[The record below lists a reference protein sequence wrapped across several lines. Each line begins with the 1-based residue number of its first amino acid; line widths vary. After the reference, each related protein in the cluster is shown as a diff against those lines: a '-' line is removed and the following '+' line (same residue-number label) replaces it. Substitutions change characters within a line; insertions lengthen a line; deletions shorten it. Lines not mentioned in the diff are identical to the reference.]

1 MIELLLDFT
10 VSNYRSI
17 RDECT
22 LSMEA
27 YTKDRRNKESLI
39 KNGKEV
45 CLPTVG
51 IFGANASGKSAVI
64 EAIDFL
70 RKMVLDSGN
79 YSEKK
84 PISCPGFAFCD
95 NAKPRS
101 SEFKIRFI
109 SNGMEYAYSFS
120 VLEDHIEEETLRCKS
135 KIVFRRSGQKIDFPN
150 TSKTDRARMEMIKDL
165 VNPNSLFLSKCSQF
179 QIPVTKIPFDWIA
192 DSLVIVNSQ
201 THASNEK
208 ILELKEEVVKML
220 SAADIGISDIR
231 EIEKGLRIRSAGTDI
246 VTVKMLGITHII
258 RGSEGERTHEL
269 SEDEE
274 SDGTIRLLSLIPYWL
289 DALKKGKAVIIDE
302 IEKHLHP
309 AIVDYLISLFTNP
322 ADNANG
328 AQLIFTTHDAAIPD
342 RTNMRRDQI
351 WLTARDPNIGAT
363 SLYSLLDFNVRSDL
377 RFTANYLAGRF
388 GAVPVIDRSRNGG
401 RINGEKEKSV

>member
-1 MIELLLDFT
+1 MLLDFT

-27 YTKDRRNKESLI
+27 YTRDRRNKESLI
-39 KNGKEV
+39 KNGKAA

-51 IFGANASGKSAVI
+51 IFGANASGKSTVI
-64 EAIDFL
+64 EAMNFF
-70 RKMVLDSGN
+70 RKIVMDSGN

-84 PISCPGFAFCD
+84 PIPCPGFAFCD
-95 NAKPRS
+95 DARPRS

-109 SNGMEYAYSFS
+109 SNGKTYAYSFS
-120 VLEDHIEEETLRCKS
+120 VLENHIEGEILECES
-135 KIVFRRSGQKIDFPN
+135 KIVFQRSGQRIDFPN
-150 TSKTDRARMEMIKDL
+150 MSKTDKARMEMIKDL
-165 VNPNSLFLSKCSQF
+165 LNPNSLFLSKCSQF

-192 DSLVIVNSQ
+192 DNLVIVNSRPY
-201 THASNEK
+201 ASNEK

-220 SAADIGISDIR
+220 SVADIGISDIR
-231 EIEKGLRIRSAGTDI
+231 EIDKELRVVGTGTNSL
-246 VTVKMLGITHII
+246 TVKMLGMSHII
-258 RGSEGERTHEL
+258 RSSEGEKTYEL
-269 SEDEE
+269 SEDDE
-274 SDGTIRLLSLIPYWL
+274 SDGTLRLLSLIPYWL
-289 DALKKGKAVIIDE
+289 DALKKGKIVIIDE
-302 IEKHLHP
+302 IEKRLHP
-309 AIVDYLISLFTNP
+309 NIVDYLINLFTDP
-322 ADNANG
+322 ADNTNG

-351 WLTARDPNIGAT
+351 WFTARDPNIGVT

-401 RINGEKEKSV
+401 RIDGEKEKSV